1 MYRPFHKTLSR
12 SSAYIN
18 WISVRFYETILELL
32 ARNMNVSLIFK
43 KSVTVKYDAKFV
55 VKIVGIVSTIQHTN
69 ASSLLIW
76 GGRKKNRLFMGIKK
90 GKIIFSSLVNTYF
103 ARTCTSFNGR
113 RVGRHTLQ
121 PPPPDREH
129 VP

>member
-18 WISVRFYETILELL
+18 WISVRFYETVLELL

-69 ASSLLIW
+69 ASSLLI
-76 GGRKKNRLFMGIKK
+76 
-90 GKIIFSSLVNTYF
+90 
-103 ARTCTSFNGR
+103 
-113 RVGRHTLQ
+113 
-121 PPPPDREH
+121 
-129 VP
+129 